1 MTRYCSLLR
10 RLLSRGSKGED
21 EEEDEAVTKSLAVEP
36 GVTTLYRLLHEDAAV
51 EPLERGKRVS
61 FVDAESTVMKVVSPY
76 SGSAHAA
83 VSVRGEK
90 RTGEHRHRRETQGD
104 TKRDLT
110 EMKERERGC
119 SEEHGE
125 REPVMKMGQQSKK
138 ERAKWRKRLAMLRG
152 ALEKRGG
159 H

>member
-76 SGSAHAA
+76 SG
-83 VSVRGEK
+83 
-90 RTGEHRHRRETQGD
+90 RETQGD